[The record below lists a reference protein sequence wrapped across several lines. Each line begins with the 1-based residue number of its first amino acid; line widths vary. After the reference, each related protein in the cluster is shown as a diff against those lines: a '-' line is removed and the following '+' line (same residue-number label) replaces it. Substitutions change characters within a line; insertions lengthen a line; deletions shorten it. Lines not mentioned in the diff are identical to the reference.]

1 MIIVESHSE
10 KDTFLDYWGNEPSIV
25 IPIWEDLERHPMP
38 CDVSFL
44 YVAFANLHFVVPFKH
59 NDCESIK
66 IDLSKSTQ
74 PKWVWNKKALL
85 QTDLGIQ
92 NQKDIQT
99 HLFFNKNKIYPFRE
113 KIEGLTSFYTRLGI
127 RDGLGKSIPIMKFI
141 EVLEGILNEWGDFD
155 SSLYSKDNTNWVNE
169 RMIPI
174 LSDIE
179 RLGIHVDRGKFF
191 DRWKDN
197 KKSLWFSRA
206 FTEYNPY
213 TITSRPSN
221 RHLGINYSALN
232 KKDGS
237 REIFIPPKGKKF
249 IQFDYDAYHVRLIG
263 KMVKYD
269 LPSTSAHQWLADQYG
284 CSYDDSK
291 GRTFKILYGGVS
303 DEDRK
308 IPFFDKVDKFIS
320 KGQQESIERGY
331 LKTPKGRRIPLGWIE
346 QPTAQKYFNYLLQ
359 ATETEFN
366 IEVLNKLKDSGL
378 PLPILYT
385 YDSFLFEVDDSDVE
399 KLYGVKDILGDT
411 INKIQDVIESFGFP
425 TKMSIGKNYSEV

>member
-1 MIIVESHSE
+1 MIVESKIE
-10 KDTFLDYWGNEPSIV
+10 KDQFLEYWNNEESIV
-25 IPIWEDLERHPMP
+25 IPIWEDLERHPMT

-44 YVAFANLHFVVPFKH
+44 YVRFKNLDFVLPFNH
-59 NDCESIK
+59 NDCEPIE
-66 IDLSKSTQ
+66 IDLSESKQT
-74 PKWVWNKKALL
+74 KWIWNKKALL
-85 QTDLGIQ
+85 QTDLKIQ

-99 HLFFNKNKIYPFRE
+99 SLFFNENKLYPFGE
-113 KIEGLTSFYTRLGI
+113 KLEALTNFYHRLGM
-127 RDGLGKSIPIMKFI
+127 RDGLGKSIPIMKFM
-141 EVLEGILNEWGDFD
+141 EVLGNISDEFGNLKPTIDWIDD
-155 SSLYSKDNTNWVNE
+155 T
-169 RMIPI
+169 MIPI
-174 LSDIE
+174 LSDVE
-179 RLGIHVDRGKFF
+179 RLGIRVDREKFF
-191 DRWKDN
+191 DKWKHN
-197 KKSLWFSRA
+197 RKSLWFSRA

-320 KGQQESIERGY
+320 KVQQESIERGY

-385 YDSFLFEVDDSDVE
+385 YDSFLFEVDDSEV
-399 KLYGVKDILGDT
+399 DT
-411 INKIQDVIESFGFP
+411 IKQIQDVIESFGFP
-425 TKMSIGKNYSEV
+425 TKMNIGKNYSEV